1 MIQTGPIN
9 ATGTYQLNGGR
20 ATKRDSGTIVIVNP
34 DAAHTYTIGIIAED
48 GETFVA
54 YADGLITADG
64 HFVMV

>member
-34 DAAHTYTIGIIAED
+34 DAAHTYIQ
-48 GETFVA
+48 
-54 YADGLITADG
+54 
-64 HFVMV
+64 